1 MDTLHLNTY
10 LHLIEALLQCAKG
23 EEWLLLQ
30 QHEDLIDTELLAVM
44 EQVTAQLNHEGN
56 TPAAKFLHYWTAQ
69 LNHLLQQNNSTQTS
83 TENRAQTYLKLIQT
97 ILGCV
102 KGDEVVI
109 LSQHP
114 DLVDE
119 GLVYTMNQVAAQLA
133 AKGNQDTAIYLKH
146 LAAEVNRVLVDPSK
160 ERTQLSSPQT
170 SHHIENLAD
179 RAVAIANK
187 EPSEEGRCPIEKTT
201 DKADAPLSPKAGL
214 NPPLKSS
221 LPNNNHVNGSTI
233 DPAVATANQRHP
245 DLATTPTTLPQLNTH
260 IEELLENI
268 SSRLEKLEISIDK
281 HQNPANPL
289 WYMSILEQADAQ
301 GWIVSSEEV
310 EQLIGSKPHCAPDR
324 NSFVRGCWKFEKAGK
339 VGMQSSWRVAKEI
352 VTPSIVGVSTAS
364 AAPNGRFTPT
374 IEASPSDRQTP
385 EPATTKLELDLSSPW
400 AENS

>member
-30 QHEDLIDTELLAVM
+30 QHEELIDAELISVM
-44 EQVTAQLNHEGN
+44 AQVTEQLNNEGN
-56 TPAAKFLHYWTAQ
+56 TPAAKFLNYWTAQ
-69 LNHLLQQNNSTQTS
+69 LSHLLQQNPSPETS
-83 TENRAQTYLKLIQT
+83 TENRAQSYLKLIQT

-102 KGDEVVI
+102 KGDEVAI

-133 AKGNQDTAIYLKH
+133 AKGSQDIAIYLKH
-146 LAAEVNRVLVDPSK
+146 LAAEVNRVLVHPS
-160 ERTQLSSPQT
+160 EVQTPVSSPQT
-170 SHHIENLAD
+170 SHQNENSASPV
-179 RAVAIANK
+179 VAIANK
-187 EPSEEGRCPIEKTT
+187 QPREEGRFPVKKAT
-201 DKADAPLSPKAGL
+201 DPADAYLAPKAGSNL
-214 NPPLKSS
+214 PSKPS
-221 LPNNNHVNGSTI
+221 LPTNNHVNGSI
-233 DPAVATANQRHP
+233 VDPAVTTANQQQL
-245 DLATTPTTLPQLNTH
+245 DLATTPIVSPQLNTH
-260 IEELLENI
+260 IEELLINI
-268 SSRLEKLEISIDK
+268 SSRLEKLEMSINK

-310 EQLIGSKPHCAPDR
+310 EQLIGTKPHCAPDR

-339 VGMQSSWRVAKEI
+339 VGMHSSWRVTKEI
-352 VTPSIVGVSTAS
+352 VTPSIVSVGAAAAVSNSQLTPVA
-364 AAPNGRFTPT
+364 AAPNGNR
-374 IEASPSDRQTP
+374 TP
-385 EPATTKLELDLSSPW
+385 ESSSKLELDLSSPW